1 MICINIFEQKTHST
15 CRSKN
20 WLVSFAFFFDIG
32 WYKSNK
38 ANHFFFF
45 LLKISMWETEDLFVY
60 TSKNNYQW
68 NEFFKLQTQ
77 KKIKRLFDMP
87 SLSFFFFFFTF
98 SPFPIARIVCMKEAL
113 LLLTY
118 SFYSNLECHFCL
130 LRIFRIKRA
139 KIVCLLDRWHC
150 PLFFCFHS
158 LTFFLVFY
166 FSLFFMSVAL
176 TNCLN
181 S

>member
-77 KKIKRLFDMP
+77 KKSKGYSICLLCL
-87 SLSFFFFFFTF
+87 SSSFFLHFLLFLLLVLFVWKKPFCCSLILSIQIWNVTFACWEYLELKEQRLYVYSTDDIVRFFFAF
-98 SPFPIARIVCMKEAL
+98 I
-113 LLLTY
+113 
-118 SFYSNLECHFCL
+118 
-130 LRIFRIKRA
+130 
-139 KIVCLLDRWHC
+139 
-150 PLFFCFHS
+150 HS
-158 LTFFLVFY
+158 LFFLVFY

>member
-1 MICINIFEQKTHST
+1 MYVISAYIEIKIYTSMICINIFEQKTHST

-20 WLVSFAFFFDIG
+20 WLISFAFFFDIG

-77 KKIKRLFDMP
+77 KKSKGYSICLLCL
-87 SLSFFFFFFTF
+87 SSSFFYIFSFSYCSYCLYERSPSVAHLFFLFK
-98 SPFPIARIVCMKEAL
+98 SGMSL
-113 LLLTY
+113 LLVE
-118 SFYSNLECHFCL
+118 N
-130 LRIFRIKRA
+130 I
-139 KIVCLLDRWHC
+139 
-150 PLFFCFHS
+150 
-158 LTFFLVFY
+158 
-166 FSLFFMSVAL
+166 
-176 TNCLN
+176 
-181 S
+181 